1 MSAAVFFPPSS
12 PLPIVFFPSLL
23 FSVFYPPPYPHL
35 LLAAASSCRAFL
47 SPHQIFSLPLPTVL
61 SPRRPLPT
69 PSSPLTVFSPH
80 RLLPAPSPQPFSS
93 PHTVFFPSHRF
104 LPMSS
109 HRLAGA
115 SVSRNL
121 LPTFFSP
128 SPHRLFSQPL
138 ISAIFFPS
146 PTILFPFPSPHLLA
160 AATSCRAF
168 LSPSPFSPLPL
179 PTVFAPDRLLAH
191 PLLALSHCLS
201 PRSSPGVR
209 APVSLPPEGRGNI
222 QRPTGKT
229 AMGQRRQSLELAAY
243 SHGMPRTAGNHQKL
257 RRRFYLK
264 ASQRNQSY
272 PHLLFE
278 FLAS

>member
-1 MSAAVFFPPSS
+1 MPSS
-12 PLPIVFFPSLL
+12 PHAVF
-23 FSVFYPPPYPHL
+23 
-35 LLAAASSCRAFL
+35 
-47 SPHQIFSLPLPTVL
+47 SPHRLLP
-61 SPRRPLPT
+61 S
-69 PSSPLTVFSPH
+69 PSSPLTVFSPRLPHNRFLPLTPFSSPHTVFFPSH
-80 RLLPAPSPQPFSS
+80 RFLPPTPFSS

-201 PRSSPGVR
+201 PRSSPRVR

-229 AMGQRRQSLELAAY
+229 AMGQGRQSLELAAY

-272 PHLLFE
+272 SHLLFE